1 MSSRF
6 TGILQVVGAAA
17 AFGSMAIF
25 AKLAY
30 QSGLKPEQLLF
41 WRFLLASLALAPWVI
56 AKKLPWPS
64 RKQLGGLMLMGGIGY
79 VGMSACYFHAL
90 NYAAAGTV
98 ALLLYVYP
106 ALVLILARVF
116 LGEPLSRRRLAAL
129 ALSLSGLLITVG
141 LALAG
146 QPLGYLLGFG
156 SALAYASYIVAGSRI
171 GNGVDPLVSALVVC
185 ASAAVVYGVLAA
197 RQGFAA
203 PHGADGW
210 TATLLL
216 SLVSTVA
223 AIALFL
229 SGLQK
234 IGAARTSLVST
245 VEPVVTLLLAS
256 TMLGEKLTLA
266 QGLGGALI
274 LSAVALIAREADPKR
289 TVLTELHE

>member
-6 TGILQVVGAAA
+6 TGILQVVGASA

-41 WRFLLASLALAPWVI
+41 WRFLLAALALAPWVI
-56 AKKLPWPS
+56 AKKLPWPPL
-64 RKQLGGLMLMGGIGY
+64 KQLVGLMLMGGIGY

-106 ALVLILARVF
+106 ALVLVLARLF
-116 LGEPLSRRRLAAL
+116 LKEALSPRRLAAL
-129 ALSLSGLLITVG
+129 VLSVSGLAITVG
-141 LALAG
+141 LAFSG
-146 QPLGYLLGFG
+146 QPLGYVLGIAAAFT
-156 SALAYASYIVAGSRI
+156 YASYIVAGSRI

-185 ASAAVVYGVLAA
+185 ASAAAVFGVLSAW
-197 RQGFAA
+197 QGFAA

-210 TATLLL
+210 SATLLL
-216 SLVSTVA
+216 ALVSTVA

-229 SGLQK
+229 AGLQK
-234 IGAARTSLVST
+234 IGAASTSLVST
-245 VEPVVTLLLAS
+245 VEPVVTLLLAAS
-256 TMLGEKLTLA
+256 VLGEKLTLA

-289 TVLTELHE
+289 TELTELHE